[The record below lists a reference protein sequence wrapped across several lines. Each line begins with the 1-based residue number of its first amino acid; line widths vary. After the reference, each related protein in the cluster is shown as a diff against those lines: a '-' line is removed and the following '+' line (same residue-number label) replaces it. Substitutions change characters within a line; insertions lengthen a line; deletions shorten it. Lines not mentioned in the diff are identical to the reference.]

1 MRKISSDLQP
11 MGYATFFQRM
21 HAYFVDLLV
30 FIPITSLA
38 NYNILHFKHFG
49 IVVLTTLV
57 WIIYKPVMEWKFGAT
72 LGKMVAKV
80 RVVNERMEFP
90 SFNQA
95 MLRFSPYF
103 AISLSTILSY
113 YGLFNLEAFATIT
126 TMEELN
132 ELAPL
137 IPSDAVAASYVFF
150 MASITFFFF
159 DPKKQCLHDKYSQ
172 TYCIKVQPT
181 TSK

>member
-11 MGYATFFQRM
+11 MGYATFLQRV

-49 IVVLTTLV
+49 IVVLTTLA

-72 LGKMVAKV
+72 LGKMVAKI
-80 RVVNERMEFP
+80 RVVNEKMEFP

-103 AISLSTILSY
+103 AISLSMLLFY
-113 YGLFNLEAFATIT
+113 YALFNLENFATVT
-126 TMEELN
+126 TPEAINDLYAQ
-132 ELAPL
+132 LP
-137 IPSDAVAASYVFF
+137 PDAVAASFVFF
-150 MASITFFFF
+150 MASITFCLF

-172 TYCIKVQPT
+172 TYCIKVQRVG
-181 TSK
+181 SK